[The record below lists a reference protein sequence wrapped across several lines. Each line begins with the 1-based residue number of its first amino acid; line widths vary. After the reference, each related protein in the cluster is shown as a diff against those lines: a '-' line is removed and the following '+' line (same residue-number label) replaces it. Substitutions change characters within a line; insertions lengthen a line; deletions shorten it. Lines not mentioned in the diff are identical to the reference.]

1 MPKAK
6 TKSAKGI
13 TAKKTAAPKKAKTTA
28 AKAKKPTA
36 KKKITPT
43 TKNAIKKASTRRPR
57 KKAVIAIPDEQ
68 LLFFFG
74 GGKAEGN
81 GEMKDILGGKG
92 AGLAQMT
99 NAGLNV
105 PPGFTLSTKVCSVF
119 YENNLEL
126 PQEIKAR
133 IAEYIHR
140 LEKLTGQKFG
150 DSENPLLVSVRS
162 GAKFSMPGMMD
173 TVLNLGLNDQTI
185 NGLISRTGN
194 ERFAYDLS
202 AAPVTNVSHI
212 FLIAVSS
219 RCSAVS
225 YWVSTRNFLIILSQ
239 K

>member
-6 TKSAKGI
+6 TKSAKGA
-13 TAKKTAAPKKAKTTA
+13 TARKTVAPKKAKTTA
-28 AKAKKPTA
+28 AKAKKPAA
-36 KKKITPT
+36 KKKTTPT
-43 TKNAIKKASTRRPR
+43 TKSAIKKASTPRPR

-99 NAGLNV
+99 NARLNV

-133 IAEYIHR
+133 IAEYMHR

-194 ERFAYDLS
+194 ERFAYDS
-202 AAPVTNVSHI
+202 
-212 FLIAVSS
+212 
-219 RCSAVS
+219 CSAVS
-225 YWVSTRNFLIILSQ
+225 SWASTRKILRILSP